1 MVDVQQ
7 LLDSIPPGIPYGD
20 DEAYDAT
27 FFTTAN

>member
-20 DEAYDAT
+20 DYACDAT

>member
-20 DEAYDAT
+20 DPAYGAT
-27 FFTTAN
+27 FLAMAN